1 MRSRRSYI
9 ALAIALAVFPTAA
22 SAYVGPGAGF
32 ALISSFLTIALA
44 FAAAFFA
51 FLALPARATVRALRR
66 RRSLKN
72 ARVRR
77 AIVLGLDGLEP
88 EICEAMMVKG
98 ELPNLARLKATG
110 TYRRLETSM
119 PALSPVAWSTFATG
133 SDPSRHGI
141 YDFIARDPRTYA
153 PKLSSSEVYGRS
165 RFLRVGPISLPLGRA
180 GVRGLRR
187 SRTFW
192 SVLTD
197 HGVFSSVLRVPIT
210 FPVEKID
217 GVMVAGMCVPDLR
230 GSQGSFTFITSD
242 PARAPHGGVTVAIA
256 REGGEFA
263 IPGPTNPL
271 RTEALTTPVSI
282 LRTRK
287 RDGSERFELTAGKT
301 RLELTEGTYT
311 PWVRLKFRAA
321 RGLTLSGI
329 VRFLPVSLNGSIAVY
344 VTPIQ
349 IDPERPAMPVSHP
362 PVFSIYLAKLL
373 GPFGTLGLLEDTSA
387 LNDGA
392 IDEQGFLD
400 QAYLY
405 HDERRAM
412 WTHTLDRL
420 RSGLAV
426 CVFDVSDRLQHMFF
440 RYLDPSHPANAGKDV
455 TRHAGAVHD
464 MYRRMDEL
472 VGETMRYVD
481 EKTALFVISDHG
493 FKPFRRGVNLNAWLE
508 REGLLV
514 TRDGEAPGEYLSAVD
529 WSRTRAYALGLGG
542 IYINQKG
549 RERNGI
555 VAAADVDALK
565 RRISEGLVSLE
576 DDGVRCIRRVVDVAR
591 EWTGPYRGEGPDLLP
606 GYEVG
611 YRVSWDCAKGAVCP
625 DLFEDNIKR
634 WSGDHCMDSDV
645 VPGVMFTNV
654 ALSRAEARLMD
665 IGPTVLEL
673 FGVGVPAYMTGKSL
687 VAK

>member
-1 MRSRRSYI
+1 MHLRRRHI
-9 ALAIALAVFPTAA
+9 ALALALAVFPTAA
-22 SAYVGPGAGF
+22 AAYVGPGAGF
-32 ALISSFLTIALA
+32 ALISSFLTIAVA

-51 FLALPARATVRALRR
+51 FLALPVRATMRSLRR
-66 RRSLKN
+66 RNSLKR

-77 AIVLGLDGLEP
+77 AIVLGLDGLAP
-88 EICEAMMVKG
+88 EICEAMMAKG
-98 ELPNLARLKATG
+98 ELPNLARLQAMG

-141 YDFIARDPRTYA
+141 FDFIARDPRTYA

-165 RFLRVGPISLPLGRA
+165 RFVRVGPFSFPTGRA
-180 GVRGLRR
+180 GVRGLRH

-217 GVMVAGMCVPDLR
+217 GVMVAGMCVPDMR
-230 GSQGSFTFITSD
+230 GSQGSFTFITSN

-256 REGGEFA
+256 REGGQVE
-263 IPGPTNPL
+263 IPGPPNPL
-271 RTEALTTPVSI
+271 QAGTLTAPVSI
-282 LRTRK
+282 LRVPK
-287 RDGSERFELTAGKT
+287 SGGAEGFELVAGKA
-301 RLELTEGTYT
+301 RVGLTEGTYT
-311 PWVRLKFRAA
+311 PWIRLKFRAA
-321 RGLTLSGI
+321 RGITLSGI
-329 VRFLPVSLNGSIAVY
+329 ARFLPVSLNGSIAVY
-344 VTPIQ
+344 ATPIQ

-373 GPFGTLGLLEDTSA
+373 GPFGTLGLLEDTTA
-387 LNDGA
+387 LNDSA

-440 RYLDPSHPANAGKDV
+440 RYLDPDHPANAGKDV
-455 TRHAGAVHD
+455 TRHTGAVHG
-464 MYRRMDEL
+464 MYRRMDDL
-472 VGETMRYVD
+472 VGETMRYLD

-493 FKPFRRGVNLNAWLE
+493 FKPFRRGVNLNAWLQ

-514 TRDGEAPGEYLSAVD
+514 TRDGEGPGEYLSAVD

-542 IYINQKG
+542 IYINRKG

-555 VAAADVDALK
+555 VDAADVDALK
-565 RRISEGLVSLE
+565 RRICDGLVALQ
-576 DDGVRCIRRVVDVAR
+576 DGGVRCIRRVIDVAH
-591 EWTGPYRGEGPDLLP
+591 EWNGPYRDEGPDLLP
-606 GYEVG
+606 GYDVG
-611 YRVSWDCAKGAVCP
+611 YRVSWDCAKGSVFP
-625 DLFEDNIKR
+625 EIFEDNTKR
-634 WSGDHCMDSDV
+634 WSGDHCMDSEI
-645 VPGVMFTNV
+645 VPGVIFTNV
-654 ALSRAEARLMD
+654 PLDGDAARLMD
-665 IGPTVLEL
+665 MGPTVLDL
-673 FGVGVPAYMTGKSL
+673 FGVDVPAYMTGRSL